1 MGDPM
6 KVVLLFVILIAA
18 YLLTQW
24 GTMWRGKRACR
35 AIIKDL
41 EERGARDTASAASLP
56 YAQKKGIFHI
66 GARDYKPQALQ
77 YLLHREIV
85 RATDDGR
92 YYLVA
97 TAQDIK
103 L

>member
-1 MGDPM
+1 M
-6 KVVLLFVILIAA
+6 KVVLLLAVLIAA
-18 YLLTQW
+18 FFLTQW

-41 EERGARDTASAASLP
+41 EERGACDPASAAPLP
-56 YAQKKGIFHI
+56 YAKKKGIFHI

-85 RATDDGR
+85 RTTDDDR

-97 TAQDIK
+97 TTQDVR